1 MESNF
6 TNDDPF
12 KGHLKEAEVN
22 KKELAY
28 TWHMVFGLKKV
39 DGLETSNY
47 MKKIAANNIK
57 GIISI

>member
-1 MESNF
+1 M
-6 TNDDPF
+6 
-12 KGHLKEAEVN
+12 
-22 KKELAY
+22 AY
-28 TWHMVFGLKKV
+28 GFWFKKV